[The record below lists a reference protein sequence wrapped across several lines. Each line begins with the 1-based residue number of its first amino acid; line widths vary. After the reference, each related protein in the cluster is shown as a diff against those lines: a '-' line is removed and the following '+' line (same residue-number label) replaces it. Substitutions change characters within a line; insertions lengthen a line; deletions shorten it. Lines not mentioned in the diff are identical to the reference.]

1 MKGSKRS
8 GQMARQT
15 AGIRS
20 IRKAPD
26 VKRLAGFSTIRES
39 IGADIEHGLSS
50 MDELAMNLATG
61 RVDHGNL
68 KILIVGKATIEK
80 VPREDA
86 AMCNRVGIRPEFD
99 ADPVSERNTVDHI
112 EEKFRHSRQP

>member
-1 MKGSKRS
+1 
-8 GQMARQT
+8 MARQT
-15 AGIRS
+15 PGIRS

-26 VKRLAGFSTIRES
+26 VKRLAGFSIIRDS
-39 IGADIEHGLSS
+39 IGADVERGLSS

-68 KILIVGKATIEK
+68 KVLIVGKATIEK
-80 VPREDA
+80 VPCEDA
-86 AMCNRVGIRPEFD
+86 AMCNRFGIRLEFD

-112 EEKFRHSRQP
+112 EEKFLHSRQP